1 MWADALEIAIIE
13 QDINAINN
21 LLDNMIEIHDVQEAK
36 RAFYLLEEA
45 SILVGNL
52 KDETAASMKKMKKNI
67 NFLKATQS
75 SLENKL
81 DITS

>member
-13 QDINAINN
+13 QDIDTISN
-21 LLDNMIEIHDVQEAK
+21 LLDNMVEIQDVQEAK
-36 RAFYLLEEA
+36 RAFYLLEEV

>member
-13 QDINAINN
+13 QDIDTISN
-21 LLDNMIEIHDVQEAK
+21 LLDNMVEIQDVQEAK